1 MTKLHGEPHIRLLA
15 LLQAKNE
22 ERYLPGWL
30 ENIGGCVDGIVALDD
45 GSSDSTAEILASSP
59 KMLEIIRKSPGTTWN
74 ERANQMALLQAGRTH
89 SADWFLCLDAD
100 ERIESQFVE
109 RAQELL
115 QQAEANGIQV
125 YQFHLRDL
133 WGDADHYRVDGIW
146 GSKSVMRLFKNIPTH
161 KRFGL
166 RQLHRFW
173 MPIEIVANLETVGR
187 HSGLNIYHLS
197 MMTAEDRWARV
208 SKYEQLDPNH
218 LYQRIGYRYLADE
231 TNLALQAIPERR
243 GFSPR
248 MDSLPY
254 GSDNWLCVQDKSEQ
268 SG

>member
-1 MTKLHGEPHIRLLA
+1 MTNLHGESPIRLLA

-22 ERYLPGWL
+22 ENYLPGWL
-30 ENIGGCVDGIVALDD
+30 ENIEDCVDGIVALDD
-45 GSSDSTAEILASSP
+45 GSSDSTTDILASSR
-59 KMLEIIRKSPGTTWN
+59 KVLEIIRKTPGATWN
-74 ERANQMALLQAGRTH
+74 ERENQMSLVHAGRKH
-89 SADWFLCLDAD
+89 LADWFLCLDAD
-100 ERIESQFVE
+100 ERLESQFMA

-115 QQAEANGIQV
+115 QQAEADGVQV

-133 WGDADHYRVDGIW
+133 WGDVDHYRVDGIW
-146 GSKSVMRLFKNIPTH
+146 GSKSVMRLFKNVPTH
-161 KRFGL
+161 KRFDL

-173 MPIEIVANLETVGR
+173 MPLEIVTNLKTSGR

-197 MMTAEDRWARV
+197 MVTAEDRWARV

-231 TNLALQAIPERR
+231 TNLALEAIPEGR

-248 MDSLPY
+248 MEALVY
-254 GSDNWLCVQDKSEQ
+254 RK
-268 SG
+268 